1 MFTLFYVVVLF
12 SLLYEYE
19 TGKPKKSIDQTEKK
33 DRQLKIMFARLQGS
47 GNPEGEFKPD
57 PNGTM
62 LSKL

>member
-47 GNPEGEFKPD
+47 GNPEERNCMD
-57 PNGTM
+57 
-62 LSKL
+62 